1 MKRNLKLLLTVIV
14 VAISTT
20 YACTNKSQGNSKDS
34 TVSTEISQ
42 ELKDEHTSKNSLDW
56 SGIYSGVLPCAD
68 CEGIETELIIN
79 EDGTY
84 KLTTSYMGVKD
95 SMSETIEGKFVWQ
108 EDGNSIKLEGIAE
121 GSRSPFFKIEENS
134 VRYLDMEGNKIEGEL
149 ENFYVLAKEGNFTV
163 EDKKWQLIELNG
175 KAIENSNPENYYLI
189 FDSKERVAHTK
200 VNCNLINVS
209 YKIKKELSINFKQS
223 MMTLMACPDG
233 NIEQEYME
241 VLNTVDNLST
251 DGETLTLNKARMAPL
266 AKFKLVIEE

>member
-1 MKRNLKLLLTVIV
+1 MKRNLKLLLTVIA

-34 TVSTEISQ
+34 TNSTEISQ

-149 ENFYVLAKEGNFTV
+149 ENFYILTKEGNFTV

-189 FDSKERVAHTK
+189 LNSKDRLANAK
-200 VNCNLINVS
+200 ANCNSINLG
-209 YKIKKELSINFKQS
+209 YKIKNQLSIKFSQGI
-223 MMTLMACPDG
+223 MTLMACPDG
-233 NIEQEYME
+233 NIEEEYME